1 MYYLVTAST
10 DLTTK
15 PKKLKSW
22 HFSNTHA
29 TIVGDI
35 ELRNGSATGDVVA
48 KILLP
53 AVSGFQ
59 SQAYAYPEG
68 LIFPIGLYVKVNAGT
83 IVGSVDL

>member
-1 MYYLVTAST
+1 MYYTVTANT

-29 TIVGDI
+29 TNVGVVN
-35 ELRNGSATGDVVA
+35 LRNGSVSGDIVA

-53 AVSGFQ
+53 VVNGFQ
-59 SQAYAYPEG
+59 SQAYSSPEG
-68 LIFPIGLYVKVNAGT
+68 LVFPIGLYVEVAAGT
-83 IVGSVDL
+83 VVGSVDL

>member
-1 MYYLVTAST
+1 MYYTVVANT

-22 HFSNTHA
+22 HFSNSHA

-35 ELRNGSATGDVVA
+35 ELRNGSATGDVVV

-59 SQAYAYPEG
+59 SRAYSYPEG